1 MAKEILL
8 FDPKIGI
15 YEIEVPKELENFP
28 HLMNEAH
35 VLGLSILQE
44 EDDDTYALGF
54 EMMDGAVSPWFDD
67 LEQLE
72 KYCLEP
78 GSREEMRKRK
88 SRFAS

>member
-8 FDPKIGI
+8 FDPDRGFYK
-15 YEIEVPKELENFP
+15 IEVSEELENFP
-28 HLMNEAH
+28 HLVNEAY
-35 VLGLSILQE
+35 VLGLSVLQE
-44 EDDDTYALGF
+44 EDDDTCALGF
-54 EMMDGAVSPWFDD
+54 ETMNVAVSPWFDD

-88 SRFAS
+88 SLFAS